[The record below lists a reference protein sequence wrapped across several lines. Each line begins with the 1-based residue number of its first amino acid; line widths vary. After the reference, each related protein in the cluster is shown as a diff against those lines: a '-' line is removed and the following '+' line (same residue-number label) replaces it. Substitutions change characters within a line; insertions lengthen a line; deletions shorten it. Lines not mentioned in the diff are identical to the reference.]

1 MPCYPNAKGLL
12 CMIVYQCY
20 KQTYYDEGTEILEKA
35 ELTVISICNESNL
48 ILNPLKLLLNILI
61 YCLDQIVENQFILP
75 LLYVVEMGYQRYN

>member
-35 ELTVISICNESNL
+35 ELTVISICKSNP
-48 ILNPLKLLLNILI
+48 ILNPLKLLLDILI

>member
-35 ELTVISICNESNL
+35 ELTVISICNGYLYIMQYSE
-48 ILNPLKLLLNILI
+48 LK
-61 YCLDQIVENQFILP
+61 
-75 LLYVVEMGYQRYN
+75 